1 MQTLPGSV
9 LYIKY
14 TKYQGCQCG
23 CLLQNDHHQEKERC
37 PKLEELKPHWQAMGH
52 IMLVG
57 VGSQLDNHASSK
69 YNATQHMGIPRFAQ
83 YHWVGMTCT
92 LRPEIPLVV
101 VHHTTRATCA
111 CVQH

>member
-1 MQTLPGSV
+1 M
-9 LYIKY
+9 Y
-14 TKYQGCQCG
+14 TKYQGYQCG

-37 PKLEELKPHWQAMGH
+37 PKLEELKTHWQAMGH

-83 YHWVGMTCT
+83 YHWVSMTCT